1 MKRSLTKRSIR
12 KILLLA
18 GSIMFI
24 VWTLLPLIWMFISS
38 ISPTKHLLDLSA
50 SWFPEHP
57 DWSRYREIMFCETIL
72 NKGTIV
78 SSPAAVFKRALFNS
92 IFVSGVTTVIS
103 LAVGSMAAYAFA
115 RLRFRFRDKLLLL
128 ILFFQ
133 LLPTISLLIP
143 LYVIFRKMG
152 IIDNM
157 ICLILLYV
165 SFTMTYTIWVMSG
178 YFRSISR
185 DLEAAA
191 MVDGCSRFGAYVRV
205 ILPIARP
212 GLTAVGI
219 LAFLMA
225 WDEFMYA
232 LIFMNSQSN
241 KTITVALSEFTSKF
255 GIDYGM
261 MMAAGCIATVIPVAI
276 SIIFQK
282 NITQGL
288 TMGAL
293 KE

>member
-1 MKRSLTKRSIR
+1 MKKCFRKKSIQS
-12 KILLLA
+12 ILILI
-18 GSIMFI
+18 GSIVFLM
-24 VWTLLPLIWMFISS
+24 WTILPLLWMFISS
-38 ISPTKHLLDLSA
+38 ISPTKHLLDMSA
-50 SWFPEHP
+50 SWLPPEP
-57 DWSRYREIMFCETIL
+57 TWDRYKNILFSETIL

-92 IFVSGVTTVIS
+92 IFISGIATVIS
-103 LAVGSMAAYAFA
+103 LLVGGIAAYAFA
-115 RLRFRFRDKLLLL
+115 RLSFKFRDHLLML
-128 ILFFQ
+128 ILFLQ
-133 LLPTISLLIP
+133 LLPSISLLVP
-143 LYVIFRKMG
+143 LYIIFRKIG
-152 IIDNM
+152 LIDHTA
-157 ICLILLYV
+157 CLVLLYV
-165 SFTMTYTIWVMSG
+165 TFTLSYTIWVMSG

-191 MVDGCSRFGAYVRV
+191 LVDGCTRVGAYARV
-205 ILPIARP
+205 IAPIAKP
-212 GLTAVGI
+212 GFTATGI

-225 WDEFMYA
+225 WDEFMYS

-261 MMAAGCIATVIPVAI
+261 MMAASCIATAIPVLI
-276 SIIFQK
+276 SIVFQK

-288 TMGAL
+288 TMGAV

>member
-57 DWSRYREIMFCETIL
+57 DWSRYREIMFSETIL

-212 GLTAVGI
+212 GLTAGGI
-219 LAFLMA
+219 LAVLMA

>member
-1 MKRSLTKRSIR
+1 MKKSFAKKNIR
-12 KILLLA
+12 KLLLIL
-18 GSIMFI
+18 GSCVFLA
-24 VWTLLPLIWMFISS
+24 WTLLPLIWMFISS
-38 ISPTKHLLDLSA
+38 ISSTSHLLDMSA
-50 SWFPEHP
+50 SWFPDEP
-57 DWSRYREIMFCETIL
+57 TWERYKDIMFSETIL

-92 IFVSGVTTVIS
+92 IIVSGITTAVS
-103 LAVGSMAAYAFA
+103 LVVGSMAAYAFA
-115 RLRFRFRDKLLLL
+115 RLAFKFRDQLLML

-133 LLPTISLLIP
+133 LLPSISLLIP
-143 LYVIFRKMG
+143 LYIMFRKMG
-152 IIDNM
+152 VIDHL
-157 ICLILLYV
+157 ICLVLVYV
-165 SFTMTYTIWVMSG
+165 SFTLTYTIWVMSG

-205 ILPIARP
+205 IIPVAKP

-225 WDEFMYA
+225 WDEFMYS

-261 MMAAGCIATVIPVAI
+261 MMAAGCIATVIPVFI
-276 SIIFQK
+276 SIAFQK

-288 TMGAL
+288 TMGAI